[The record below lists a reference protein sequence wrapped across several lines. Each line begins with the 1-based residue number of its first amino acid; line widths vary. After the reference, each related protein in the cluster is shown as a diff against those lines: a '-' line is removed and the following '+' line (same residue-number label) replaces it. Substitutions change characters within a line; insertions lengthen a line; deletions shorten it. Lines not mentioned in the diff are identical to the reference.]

1 MSRLAQVSMSARE
14 QVVLTKAVAR
24 AADRLAISNKRLA
37 NIIGVSP
44 SSVTRMH
51 DEQYQLHSGR
61 KEWELSVLFVR
72 MFRSLDAIAGD
83 SGSRTWL
90 ASENHAFGDRKPIEV
105 IESTEG
111 LVHVCNYLDA
121 HRGVI

>member
-1 MSRLAQVSMSARE
+1 MGAQIQVSPVAQE

-24 AADRLAISNKRLA
+24 AAERLGISNRMLA

-44 SSVTRMH
+44 STVTRMH
-51 DEQYQLHSGR
+51 DAQYQLHAGR
-61 KEWELSVLFVR
+61 KEWELGVLFVR

-90 ASENHAFGDRKPIEV
+90 TSENRAFGDRKPIEV

-121 HRGVI
+121 HRGVL

>member
-1 MSRLAQVSMSARE
+1 MSAQAEFAVGAKE
-14 QVVLTKAVAR
+14 QAVLTKAVAR
-24 AADRLAISNKRLA
+24 AAERLGITNKKLA

-51 DEQYQLHSGR
+51 DANYQLHNGR
-61 KEWELSVLFVR
+61 KEWELGVLFVR

-83 SGSRTWL
+83 NGGRIWL
-90 ASENHAFGDRKPIEV
+90 GSENRAFGDRKPLEL

-121 HRGVI
+121 HRGII